1 MFLQGS
7 LFGNAEPSTGALT
20 AIERTWLD
28 THSWIDHAPM
38 WLQGADDVFDELLAS
53 LPWQQRR
60 GIQMYDQLL
69 DEPRLV
75 HWWSV
80 ASGTPEPLALLR
92 SIRTDL
98 GRHYRVTF
106 DSIGFNLYRD
116 GNDSV
121 AWHGDRHRHV
131 VTDPIVAIL
140 SVGAGRHLRLRP
152 RGGGASQSWDL
163 GYGDLF
169 VMGGACQHDWEHSVP
184 KARAAGPRISITFR
198 HDAR

>member
-7 LFGNAEPSTGALT
+7 LFGTAEPSAAALS
-20 AIERTWLD
+20 AAERTWLD
-28 THSWIDHAPM
+28 GNSWIDYAPM
-38 WLQGADDVFDELLAS
+38 WLQGADDVFDALLAT
-53 LPWQQRR
+53 LPWTQRR
-60 GIQMYDQLL
+60 GIRMYDQLL

-80 ASGTPEPLALLR
+80 ALGTPEPLPLLG
-92 SIRTDL
+92 SIRADL
-98 GRHYRVTF
+98 GTHYRVPF

-152 RGGGASQSWDL
+152 RGGGPSMSWDL

-169 VMGGACQHDWEHSVP
+169 VMGGACQHEWEHSVP